1 MNLSEYKKLKR
12 EINKL
17 VTKSNKKEK
26 NLNNLKKELDKLRK
40 KVVKQ
45 MGGDENDE
53 AKKKTLNKAKERRNK
68 MSWAN
73 IVNESENKK
82 KRKKLY
88 PNGWFQHSINRL
100 RRKGKTNAKANANA
114 NAKANANA
122 NVNNNSNYKTIEDYQ
137 SEVIHLDLNKNNN
150 NWKVERDQ
158 FIKDYLPEN
167 KSKKRAKAELNR
179 VRNLYAKNNKVNNFN
194 SNLKDWLKENKKNY
208 ELEVSAKLQGN
219 KDVNIRYKIRSM
231 KILYYTIEYLS
242 KKKVPIILLLDLY
255 HSPLEESGLHRKR
268 KGKSRMYS
276 HWKDGIFTVRLVRIV
291 DNEKLVSITGK
302 IDNGK
307 ISRVSKSNTD
317 EFIRLMKDYR
327 SLLPRTYAN
336 VLMDN

>member
-45 MGGDENDE
+45 MGGDENDA
-53 AKKKTLNKAKERRNK
+53 AKKKRLNNAEKKRKE

-73 IVNESENKK
+73 IVNANMNE
-82 KRKKLY
+82 LY
-88 PNGWFQHSINRL
+88 PEGWLKHSFNRL
-100 RRKGKTNAKANANA
+100 KRKGKKKAKANANA

-137 SEVIHLDLNKNNN
+137 REVIHLDLNNNNN
-150 NWKVERDQ
+150 NWKVERDE
-158 FIKDYLPEN
+158 FINNYLPEN
-167 KSKKRAKAELNR
+167 KNKNRAKNELNR
-179 VRNLYAKNNKVNNFN
+179 MRNLYAKNNKVNNFN
-194 SNLKDWLKENKKNY
+194 PNLKYWLKENKKNY

-242 KKKVPIILLLDLY
+242 KEKVPIRLLLDLY
-255 HSPLEESGLHRKR
+255 HSPLEKSGLHRKR

-276 HWKDGIFTVRLVRIV
+276 HWKDGRFTVNLIKKDNKEKIVTLECDYMNNNMILKKKEKTAEFDNLMDRI
-291 DNEKLVSITGK
+291 
-302 IDNGK
+302 
-307 ISRVSKSNTD
+307 
-317 EFIRLMKDYR
+317 MKYNPR
-327 SLLPRTYAN
+327 SYAN